1 MFRDVIVKN
10 KSIKKMIKKLSIKII
25 RIKFDIKIK

>member
-1 MFRDVIVKN
+1 MFRDEIVIN
-10 KSIKKMIKKLSIKII
+10 KFIKKMIKKIAFKRS